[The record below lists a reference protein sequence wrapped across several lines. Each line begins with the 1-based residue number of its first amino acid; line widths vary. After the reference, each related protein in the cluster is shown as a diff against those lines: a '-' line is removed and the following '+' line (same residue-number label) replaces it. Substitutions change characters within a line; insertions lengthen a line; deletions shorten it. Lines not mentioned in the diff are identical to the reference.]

1 MKIRALLSM
10 AVIVVAAASM
20 AVTYADETAPG
31 TAPQKSSASV
41 AAAQFK
47 QLKTLAGEW
56 RGTGTHGEE
65 VMDAIISYRLTAAG
79 SVVMETMAA
88 GTEFEMITMYHL
100 DGEELM
106 LTHYCALKNQPRM
119 KAAPS
124 SDTSKIAFTYLDGT
138 NKASD
143 QVPHMHRVTFDFL
156 GEDEI
161 KTVWSMYA
169 DGAEQSQARFS
180 LKRVVKE

>member
-1 MKIRALLSM
+1 MKTRTLLSL
-10 AVIVVAAASM
+10 AVIGVAATSM
-20 AVTYADETAPG
+20 AVTYADDT
-31 TAPQKSSASV
+31 TPQKSSASV

-65 VMDAIISYRLTAAG
+65 VTEAIISYKITAAG

-88 GTEFEMITMYHL
+88 GTEYEMITMYHL
-100 DGEELM
+100 NGEDLM
-106 LTHYCALKNQPRM
+106 LTHYCALRNQPRM

-124 SDTSKIAFTYLDGT
+124 ADTSAIAFNYIDGT
-138 NKASD
+138 NMASD
-143 QVPHMHRVTFDFL
+143 QVQHMHSLTFDFL

-161 KTVWSMYA
+161 KAVWSMHA
-169 DGAEQSQARFS
+169 DGAEHSQAILN
-180 LKRVVKE
+180 LKRVKNDGR

>member
-10 AVIVVAAASM
+10 AVIVVAAATI
-20 AVTYADETAPG
+20 ATAYADETAPAKASAA
-31 TAPQKSSASV
+31 TAV
-41 AAAQFK
+41 AQFE
-47 QLKTLAGEW
+47 QLRTLAGEW

-65 VMDAIISYRLTAAG
+65 VMDAIISYRITAAG

-100 DGEELM
+100 DGDNLM

-119 KAAPS
+119 KATPS

-138 NKASD
+138 NMVSD
-143 QVPHMHRVTFDFL
+143 DVPHMHSVTFDFL
-156 GEDEI
+156 GEDQI
-161 KTVWSMYA
+161 KTAWSMHA
-169 DGAEQSQARFS
+169 DGVEQSQAKFS
-180 LKRVVKE
+180 LKRVEK

>member
-1 MKIRALLSM
+1 MRIRTLLSV
-10 AVIVVAAASM
+10 AVIVVAAASVAM
-20 AVTYADETAPG
+20 TYAADTTPNKA
-31 TAPQKSSASV
+31 SASV

-56 RGTGTHGEE
+56 RGTGTHGEDVTE
-65 VMDAIISYRLTAAG
+65 AIISYRITAAG

-100 DGEELM
+100 NGEDLM

-119 KAAPS
+119 KVTPS
-124 SDTSKIAFTYLDGT
+124 SDTSRIAFTYLDGT
-138 NKASD
+138 NMASD
-143 QVPHMHRVTFDFL
+143 NVQHMHSLTFDFL

-161 KTVWSMYA
+161 KTVWSMHA
-169 DGAEQSQARFS
+169 DGAEQSQAKFS

>member
-1 MKIRALLSM
+1 MKIRTQLSM
-10 AVIVVAAASM
+10 AVIVVAAATM
-20 AVTYADETAPG
+20 AMTYADETAREKTG
-31 TAPQKSSASV
+31 ASI
-41 AAAQFK
+41 AAAQFE

-56 RGTGTHGEE
+56 RGAGTHGED
-65 VMDAIISYRLTAAG
+65 VMDASISYRITAAG

-100 DGEELM
+100 NGEELM

-119 KAAPS
+119 KATPS

-138 NKASD
+138 NMASD
-143 QVPHMHRVTFDFL
+143 QVPHMHGVTFDFL
-156 GEDEI
+156 GEDQF
-161 KTVWSMYA
+161 KTVWSMHA
-169 DGAEQSQARFS
+169 DGAEQSQSKFS

>member
-1 MKIRALLSM
+1 MRIRTLLSV
-10 AVIVVAAASM
+10 AVIVVAAASVAM
-20 AVTYADETAPG
+20 TYAADTTPNKA
-31 TAPQKSSASV
+31 SASV

-56 RGTGTHGEE
+56 RGTGTHGEDVTE
-65 VMDAIISYRLTAAG
+65 AIISYRITAAG

-100 DGEELM
+100 NGEDLM
-106 LTHYCALKNQPRM
+106 LTHYC
-119 KAAPS
+119 
-124 SDTSKIAFTYLDGT
+124 FTYLDGT
-138 NKASD
+138 NMASD
-143 QVPHMHRVTFDFL
+143 NVQHMHSLTFDFL

-161 KTVWSMYA
+161 KTVWSMHA
-169 DGAEQSQARFS
+169 DGAEQSQAKFS

>member
-1 MKIRALLSM
+1 MRIRTLLSV
-10 AVIVVAAASM
+10 AVIVVAAASVAM
-20 AVTYADETAPG
+20 TYAADTTPNKA
-31 TAPQKSSASV
+31 SASV

-56 RGTGTHGEE
+56 RGTGTHGEDVTE
-65 VMDAIISYRLTAAG
+65 AIISYRITAAG

-100 DGEELM
+100 NGEDLM

-119 KAAPS
+119 KATPS
-124 SDTSKIAFTYLDGT
+124 SDTSRIAFTYLDGT
-138 NKASD
+138 NMASD
-143 QVPHMHRVTFDFL
+143 NVQHMHSLTFDFL

-161 KTVWSMYA
+161 KTVWSMHA
-169 DGAEQSQARFS
+169 DGAEQSQAKFS

>member
-1 MKIRALLSM
+1 MKIRTLLSM
-10 AVIVVAAASM
+10 AVIGVAAASM
-20 AVTYADETAPG
+20 AMTYADDAT
-31 TAPQKSSASV
+31 PQKSSASV

-65 VMDAIISYRLTAAG
+65 VTEAIISYRITAAG
-79 SVVMETMAA
+79 SVVMETMGA

-100 DGEELM
+100 NGEDLM

-119 KAAPS
+119 KARPS
-124 SDTSKIAFTYLDGT
+124 ADTSAIAFNYIDGT
-138 NKASD
+138 NMASD
-143 QVPHMHRVTFDFL
+143 NAPHMHSLTFDFL
-156 GEDEI
+156 GEDRL
-161 KTVWSMYA
+161 KTVWSMHA
-169 DGAEQSQARFS
+169 DGAEQSQAKFS